1 MIGGNVGIGSTI
13 PNATLH
19 VVGNMILKAT
29 STSNA
34 SPILNISGNDGRTAC
49 IFTIN
54 GDFQCNGTKSAT
66 VDTSFAERKLYAI
79 ESPDVRHIDEGRAK
93 LRKGFANIS
102 LDPIFKET
110 IEENYNV
117 YLTPEGKTKALY
129 VDEKARDYFIVK
141 DTSSTNAVFSYI
153 ISAYRKG
160 YESKR
165 FDSGSDIEITATID
179 TDTTEI
185 ELSGNLAQETTLEPQ
200 TAQQSQESAQSSQE
214 TQQNTTS
221 NNTTLAIS
229 IQEASQTQQPNSVAV
244 VTGNAIKIVSKSMTG
259 NVINELGLETDLSR
273 ILDNSST
280 ISQGNLSGTSP
291 EITSSNAEI
300 DNKNLIN
307 ETIINNATSVTE
319 QPKDDGNEKM
329 TITDETYKYM
339 EQASED
345 KIFDIS
351 KIAKVTINIY
361 DF

>member
-1 MIGGNVGIGSTI
+1 
-13 PNATLH
+13 
-19 VVGNMILKAT
+19 
-29 STSNA
+29 
-34 SPILNISGNDGRTAC
+34 
-49 IFTIN
+49 
-54 GDFQCNGTKSAT
+54 
-66 VDTSFAERKLYAI
+66 
-79 ESPDVRHIDEGRAK
+79 
-93 LRKGFANIS
+93 
-102 LDPIFKET
+102 
-110 IEENYNV
+110 
-117 YLTPEGKTKALY
+117 
-129 VDEKARDYFIVK
+129 
-141 DTSSTNAVFSYI
+141 
-153 ISAYRKG
+153 
-160 YESKR
+160 
-165 FDSGSDIEITATID
+165 
-179 TDTTEI
+179 
-185 ELSGNLAQETTLEPQ
+185 
-200 TAQQSQESAQSSQE
+200 
-214 TQQNTTS
+214 
-221 NNTTLAIS
+221 
-229 IQEASQTQQPNSVAV
+229 
-244 VTGNAIKIVSKSMTG
+244 MTG